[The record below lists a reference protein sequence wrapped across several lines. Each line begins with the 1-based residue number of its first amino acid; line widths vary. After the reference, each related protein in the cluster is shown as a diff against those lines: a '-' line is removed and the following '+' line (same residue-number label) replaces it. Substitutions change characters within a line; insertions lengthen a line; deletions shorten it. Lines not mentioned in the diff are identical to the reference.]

1 MNSIEKKKLEDA
13 IRSSILFSLN
23 KQTEYIAYKREAMKM
38 LEYLYRYLLV
48 INEKKY
54 IEFGYE
60 IMVTAKRCI
69 SNYKADLGDFLNYFN
84 SAWAKEY
91 RRAFGKKQAE
101 EFRCGIHI
109 TEDEQILVNK
119 YLKLIDRY
127 SNKYDE
133 SQVVSIIAEAL
144 CVSCDRV
151 REIIAL
157 NNISVISGDAEKEDE
172 SDTIFDFIGEA
183 TDIESRFEAEDL
195 IERIET
201 EYQKLQQRQKQLISE
216 LITLKIAGVLVE
228 SDYLL
233 NKASKCSFFDEEIFE
248 LSKKGLINAKA
259 IASRC
264 GVGEQSAS
272 RSVKIFL
279 EKVKKNYA

>member
-1 MNSIEKKKLEDA
+1 M
-13 IRSSILFSLN
+13 LFLKIIWS
-23 KQTEYIAYKREAMKM
+23 AR
-38 LEYLYRYLLV
+38 RDYLLV

-119 YLKLIDRY
+119 YLKFIDRY

-144 CVSCDRV
+144 CVSCDRA

-157 NNISVISGDAEKEDE
+157 NNISVISGDAENEDE
-172 SDTIFDFIGEA
+172 SDTILLSLLKKDIFSQNFFDICKQNCS
-183 TDIESRFEAEDL
+183 IKLED
-195 IERIET
+195 
-201 EYQKLQQRQKQLISE
+201 ISE
-216 LITLKIAGVLVE
+216 
-228 SDYLL
+228 
-233 NKASKCSFFDEEIFE
+233 NKKMPRKTDKYWGLMYPE
-248 LSKKGLINAKA
+248 KLINT
-259 IASRC
+259 
-264 GVGEQSAS
+264 E
-272 RSVKIFL
+272 
-279 EKVKKNYA
+279 N